1 MPKHIKAL
9 KCPQCG
15 STRATL
21 IREDHYRCDSCST
34 EFFLD
39 SDDITIHHKHETDS
53 DPFASLRDYVSKHPK
68 QVFAAV
74 GGVVFLFLLFVVLG
88 GLSSR
93 PSRSH
98 TGYGA
103 YESGY
108 SRSDDAKERISYDL
122 ESPYVFTSAEG
133 RPIVLVCGS
142 SRPAT
147 ASAKEGKAFIRLY
160 DGEKTTLV
168 KTIEIPE
175 VKGGVD
181 LTGVRLFGDGAVY
194 LILNKKNLYRLDR
207 STLDIKELHGE
218 DYKQTE
224 FSEGFAQVE
233 FFYEGHGDAL
243 KVMTNLGKSYVYYP
257 IPNKLY
263 TDKNVYKGYTEK
275 LPAPKVCTHFAF
287 SSQTT
292 EYEDQQIQ
300 LVRYRTLE
308 QVGYPHDD
316 PYFGWTKDYG
326 GSGIFTDASPY
337 RKVFVRPYVIERTR
351 MQGYEDLTPGA
362 YYFSPEV
369 LYESDDRV
377 LITFKPTASSD
388 AKRMLRCLDAQT
400 GKVLWNY
407 TDEDDQIGRRSVVAR
422 FSGGYLLAGYSTV
435 WLISNE
441 GKLVSSTDYHSLI
454 EGE

>member
-1 MPKHIKAL
+1 ML
-9 KCPQCG
+9 
-15 STRATL
+15 
-21 IREDHYRCDSCST
+21 REDHYRCDSCST

-74 GGVVFLFLLFVVLG
+74 GGVIFLFLFFVVLG
-88 GLSSR
+88 GLSSS

-133 RPIVLVCGS
+133 HPIVLVCGS

-160 DGEKTTLV
+160 DGEKKTLV

-263 TDKNVYKGYTEK
+263 TDKTVYKGYTEK
-275 LPAPKVCTHFAF
+275 LPAPKACTHFAF

-407 TDEDDQIGRRSVVAR
+407 TDEDDQISRRSVVAR

>member
-1 MPKHIKAL
+1 M
-9 KCPQCG
+9 
-15 STRATL
+15 
-21 IREDHYRCDSCST
+21 
-34 EFFLD
+34 
-39 SDDITIHHKHETDS
+39 
-53 DPFASLRDYVSKHPK
+53 
-68 QVFAAV
+68 
-74 GGVVFLFLLFVVLG
+74 
-88 GLSSR
+88 
-93 PSRSH
+93 
-98 TGYGA
+98 
-103 YESGY
+103 
-108 SRSDDAKERISYDL
+108 
-122 ESPYVFTSAEG
+122 
-133 RPIVLVCGS
+133 
-142 SRPAT
+142 
-147 ASAKEGKAFIRLY
+147 
-160 DGEKTTLV
+160 
-168 KTIEIPE
+168 
-175 VKGGVD
+175 
-181 LTGVRLFGDGAVY
+181 
-194 LILNKKNLYRLDR
+194 
-207 STLDIKELHGE
+207 
-218 DYKQTE
+218 
-224 FSEGFAQVE
+224 E

-257 IPNKLY
+257 ISNKLY
-263 TDKNVYKGYTEK
+263 TDKTVYKGYTEK
-275 LPAPKVCTHFAF
+275 LPAPKVCTHFTF

-316 PYFGWTKDYG
+316 AYFGWTKDYG

>member
-74 GGVVFLFLLFVVLG
+74 GGVVFFLLFVVLG
-88 GLSSR
+88 GLSSS

-147 ASAKEGKAFIRLY
+147 ASAKEAKAFIRLY
-160 DGEKTTLV
+160 DGEKKTLV

-181 LTGVRLFGDGAVY
+181 LTGVRLFGDGVVY

-263 TDKNVYKGYTEK
+263 TDKTVYKGYTEK

>member
-39 SDDITIHHKHETDS
+39 SDDITIHHKHETGPDRS
-53 DPFASLRDYVSKHPK
+53 NPISSLWNTVAASPRRKVLILLALAFFFSFMAIIPIIALGI
-68 QVFAAV
+68 F
-74 GGVVFLFLLFVVLG
+74 GG
-88 GLSSR
+88 SASR
-93 PSRSH
+93 NS
-98 TGYGA
+98 
-103 YESGY
+103 
-108 SRSDDAKERISYDL
+108 SDDKGVSLACEQL
-122 ESPYVFTSAEG
+122 MTFTSTAG

-142 SRPAT
+142 ARPKESIADWDN
-147 ASAKEGKAFIRLY
+147 AKGFMYFL
-160 DGEKTTLV
+160 DGETHEVIKELLL
-168 KTIEIPE
+168 PE
-175 VKGGVD
+175 VTGRVS
-181 LTGVRLFGDGAVY
+181 LTDGRQFADGIFYV
-194 LILNKKNLYRLDR
+194 ILNKQHLYAIDR
-207 STLDIKELHGE
+207 STLDVKEIHGE
-218 DYKQTE
+218 DYKRPE
-224 FSEGFAQVE
+224 FTEGFGE
-233 FFYEGHGDAL
+233 LDFYYPQYGDAL
-243 KVMTNLGKSYVYYP
+243 QGKTNLGKSFVYYP
-257 IPNKLY
+257 IANKLY
-263 TDKNVYKGYTEK
+263 TEESVFDAYKEK
-275 LPAPKVCTHFAF
+275 LPEPKLTTHFVF
-287 SSQTT
+287 SDQTT
-292 EYEDQQIQ
+292 DYEDQQIQ

-407 TDEDDQIGRRSVVAR
+407 TDEDDQISRRSVVAR